1 VFDIGAN
8 LGSKADGF
16 LAGGARV
23 VCVEP
28 QPECI
33 KVLREKHQG
42 NSKVTVLGVGL
53 ADKPGQMELSICSE
67 APTISTFS
75 ESWKQ
80 GRFAN
85 FKWDKTMSV
94 EVTTLDQLIAT
105 HGVPRYCK
113 IDVGGFELAV
123 LKGLSQPVPYLS
135 FEFTI
140 ELLSDARACLEYL
153 QGLGYHEFN
162 LKLGEAPD
170 MALPAWVGPN
180 QLLAHIQSLTDPVL
194 WGGVYARRGALALQ
208 PGADVLAQFQAARLW
223 QPGQPLRLHLGCG
236 EQYFDGYLN
245 VDFPPSSH
253 TVMKVRPDAYANLVT
268 LDFPEGRVDEVRLHH
283 VFEHFNRVTAL
294 AQLIKWHRWLKV
306 GGLLWLETPDLLGS
320 ARTMLSESSFKTKMG
335 VARHL
340 AGDQAAAWA
349 YHLDHWFPERFEQT
363 LSALG
368 FGALRIEASSW
379 PHEPYLSNVSVCA
392 TKQRNIPL
400 PELLQNAD
408 RLLWQSTV
416 ADSEKPTYQ
425 VWTQQL
431 RSVLAGTLAEAPVNA
446 ALPDAAAIQ
455 AGFAWL
461 RRSASTQPLAE
472 LHDFNQ
478 RNRDSW
484 VRAKAAAV
492 VPGAKVLDVGAGT
505 CPYRSMFAH
514 CEYKTHD
521 FKHYEGEKLGNT
533 REYGQIDYESEI
545 TAIPLPDSSFDV
557 ILCTEVLEHVPEPVA
572 ALREMARL
580 LRPSGRMLLTAP
592 LGSGLHQLPFHFY
605 GGYTPEWYR
614 HFAGKLGLE
623 VREITPNGGFF
634 RQLAQECA
642 RVSWTLPQHQ
652 HLHGNNQQFIRDLF
666 GEWLPRYL
674 FALEEKHFIGQ
685 FTVGYHVELLKPP
698 APSAPGN
705 LPL

>member
-1 VFDIGAN
+1 
-8 LGSKADGF
+8 
-16 LAGGARV
+16 
-23 VCVEP
+23 
-28 QPECI
+28 
-33 KVLREKHQG
+33 
-42 NSKVTVLGVGL
+42 
-53 ADKPGQMELSICSE
+53 
-67 APTISTFS
+67 
-75 ESWKQ
+75 
-80 GRFAN
+80 
-85 FKWDKTMSV
+85 
-94 EVTTLDQLIAT
+94 
-105 HGVPRYCK
+105 
-113 IDVGGFELAV
+113 
-123 LKGLSQPVPYLS
+123 
-135 FEFTI
+135 
-140 ELLSDARACLEYL
+140 
-153 QGLGYHEFN
+153 
-162 LKLGEAPD
+162 
-170 MALPAWVGPN
+170 
-180 QLLAHIQSLTDPVL
+180 
-194 WGGVYARRGALALQ
+194 
-208 PGADVLAQFQAARLW
+208 
-223 QPGQPLRLHLGCG
+223 
-236 EQYFDGYLN
+236 
-245 VDFPPSSH
+245 
-253 TVMKVRPDAYANLVT
+253 
-268 LDFPEGRVDEVRLHH
+268 
-283 VFEHFNRVTAL
+283 
-294 AQLIKWHRWLKV
+294 
-306 GGLLWLETPDLLGS
+306 
-320 ARTMLSESSFKTKMG
+320 
-335 VARHL
+335 
-340 AGDQAAAWA
+340 
-349 YHLDHWFPERFEQT
+349 
-363 LSALG
+363 
-368 FGALRIEASSW
+368 
-379 PHEPYLSNVSVCA
+379 
-392 TKQRNIPL
+392 
-400 PELLQNAD
+400 
-408 RLLWQSTV
+408 
-416 ADSEKPTYQ
+416 
-425 VWTQQL
+425 
-431 RSVLAGTLAEAPVNA
+431 LAEAPVNA